1 MNQQNFNYKKAAQK
15 LESWFQKNK
24 RDLEWRNNLSPYRV
38 WVSEIMLQQTRVN
51 TVAEYYKKWMQKFPT
66 IEKLAQADLPQV
78 LKVWE
83 GLGYYRRCKN
93 LWETAQFIVKNYQG
107 KIPDSE
113 EKLLNLA
120 GIGKYSA
127 AAICSLAYNQKIPAI
142 DGNVRRVLSRL
153 YCYETEIEK
162 AAATT
167 FFSSTVQK
175 FIQYQSSNII
185 NQALMELGAIVCN
198 QSPQCEICPLSS
210 CCLAYNSNQVLQ
222 FPKIKT
228 RIKITPL
235 TMHYWAIQNLEGKFL
250 LCRQNSEQWWQ
261 GMWVFPHLF
270 EHKDRS
276 LKSMLVTKNLV
287 ATKTKKLQANFPEE
301 IEKPLIQT
309 KNRQAQNKQAQN
321 KQAKKIGSLLHYVT
335 KYKIQVNF
343 WSFLVP
349 QKIFHSPKTA
359 WFSKSELNQIS
370 LPKASKSFKELLIK
384 S

>member
-127 AAICSLAYNQKIPAI
+127 AAI
-142 DGNVRRVLSRL
+142 
-153 YCYETEIEK
+153 
-162 AAATT
+162 
-167 FFSSTVQK
+167 FSS
-175 FIQYQSSNII
+175 IQSKN
-185 NQALMELGAIVCN
+185 
-198 QSPQCEICPLSS
+198 
-210 CCLAYNSNQVLQ
+210 
-222 FPKIKT
+222 T
-228 RIKITPL
+228 RHRWKC
-235 TMHYWAIQNLEGKFL
+235 AK
-250 LCRQNSEQWWQ
+250 S
-261 GMWVFPHLF
+261 F
-270 EHKDRS
+270 ES
-276 LKSMLVTKNLV
+276 
-287 ATKTKKLQANFPEE
+287 
-301 IEKPLIQT
+301 
-309 KNRQAQNKQAQN
+309 
-321 KQAKKIGSLLHYVT
+321 SLL
-335 KYKIQVNF
+335 
-343 WSFLVP
+343 L
-349 QKIFHSPKTA
+349 
-359 WFSKSELNQIS
+359 
-370 LPKASKSFKELLIK
+370 
-384 S
+384 